1 LYGGICLVFGTRDEV
16 TCMKNNLKKHNILK
30 RIGRTFKL
38 NYLKL
43 LRSSGGAKKVALGF
57 AIGFALEMLVIST
70 ASLIYIFFVPAVRL
84 AKGSLPASIIG
95 NIIGKLTFLPVI
107 LLPFARSIGKMILP
121 MKLHAGHKIPF
132 SFQKL
137 LHGDFHSIL
146 SLLHGGIHVLIG
158 MSIFGVIL
166 GIISYFL
173 VHYLYER
180 EKQRRLLKGRK
191 KNMLRNNLID
201 KTFVENG

>member
-1 LYGGICLVFGTRDEV
+1 
-16 TCMKNNLKKHNILK
+16 MKEHPKKRNILN

-38 NYLKL
+38 NYWKL

-70 ASLIYIFFVPAVRL
+70 ASLVYVFFVPAVRL

-107 LLPFARSIGKMILP
+107 LLPFARSIGKMIFP

-132 SFQKL
+132 SFTKL
-137 LHGDFHSIL
+137 IHGDFHTIL
-146 SLLHGGIHVLIG
+146 SLLHGGVHVLIG
-158 MSIFGVIL
+158 MTIFGIIL
-166 GIISYFL
+166 GVISYFL

-191 KNMLRNNLID
+191 KHLLKSSIID
-201 KTFVENG
+201 KTFLENG